1 MAYENK
7 VFLVTDFQ
15 DLETPDDVVDIFF
28 NANHTSGD
36 VFKSNTIMT
45 CNWLLG
51 RQREESVGEEENLY
65 IPAIFFTCRKNIQH
79 LNVSGS
85 SRKEIW
91 WT

>member
-51 RQREESVGEEENLY
+51 RQREEALEKKK
-65 IPAIFFTCRKNIQH
+65 IFIFRH
-79 LNVSGS
+79 LLHLLE
-85 SRKEIW
+85 KY
-91 WT
+91 TTP

>member
-51 RQREESVGEEENLY
+51 RQREESVGEEE
-65 IPAIFFTCRKNIQH
+65 IFIFRH
-79 LNVSGS
+79 LLHLPE
-85 SRKEIW
+85 KY
-91 WT
+91 TTP